1 MNDYSKQQKQLR
13 PEAPKKNN
21 SPVIVSTLNFKT
33 PSQLENAKDANP
45 FLIQNLL
52 IDDGICLCAGLPK
65 VKKSFLIADIS
76 VSVSTGTNALGV
88 FEVNRRGPCVI
99 VQGEDSESIIRLR
112 IEGIAQSRGLSLSKL
127 NDIHVTSTQDFKLD
141 NAEHLAQL
149 ESSVLKLGARV
160 VVIDPLSR
168 LMNVSDGSAAPMG
181 RLLSNLR
188 AFQKRTNV
196 CLMLV
201 THMKK
206 GRSSNDL
213 AAIKGVGDLRS
224 AYDQAILMTK
234 PCGEITQCSFDFK
247 AVGQIPDVFF
257 HLQNVN
263 GGLAPMMVGA
273 DLVTERTS

>member
-1 MNDYSKQQKQLR
+1 MNDYNKQQKQLK
-13 PEAPKKNN
+13 PEVTRKNN
-21 SPVIVSTLNFKT
+21 STAISSALAFKT
-33 PSQLENAKDANP
+33 PSQLEHAKNSNL
-45 FLIQNLL
+45 FLIQNFL

-65 VKKSFLIADIS
+65 VKKSFLIADIA
-76 VSVSTGTNALGV
+76 VSVSTGTKALGV
-88 FEVNRRGPCVI
+88 LEVSRRGPCLV
-99 VQGEDSESIIRLR
+99 VQGEDSESVIRSR

-127 NDIHVTSTQDFKLD
+127 SDIHVTSTQDFKLD
-141 NAEHLAQL
+141 NLDHLGEL
-149 ESSVLKLGARV
+149 EASVLKLDARV

-168 LMNVSDGSAAPMG
+168 LMNANDGSAAPMG
-181 RLLSNLR
+181 RLLTNLR

-196 CLMLV
+196 CLLLV

-234 PCGEITQCSFDFK
+234 PCGEITQCTFDFK
-247 AVGQIPDVFF
+247 AVGQIPDIFF

-263 GGLAPMMVGA
+263 GGLAPIMVGA
-273 DLVTERTS
+273 DLVAERAS

>member
-1 MNDYSKQQKQLR
+1 MKDYSKRQKQLR
-13 PEAPKKNN
+13 LELPKKI
-21 SPVIVSTLNFKT
+21 SSTAFDLALNFKT
-33 PSQLENAKDANP
+33 PSQLEMAKDANP

-65 VKKSFLIADIS
+65 VKKSFFIADIA

-88 FEVNRRGPCVI
+88 FGVNRRGPCLI
-99 VQGEDSESIIRLR
+99 VQGEDSESIIRQR

-127 NDIHVTSTQDFKLD
+127 NELHVTSTQDFKLD
-141 NAEHLAQL
+141 NEEHLAQL
-149 ESSVLKLGARV
+149 EASVLKLGARV

-168 LMNVSDGSAAPMG
+168 LMNVSDGCAAPMG
-181 RLLSNLR
+181 RLLTNLR

-234 PCGEITQCSFDFK
+234 PCADITQCTFDFK
-247 AVGQIPDVFF
+247 AVGQIPEVFF
-257 HLQNVN
+257 HLQNLN
-263 GGLAPMMVGA
+263 GGLAPIMVGA
-273 DLVTERTS
+273 DFVTQRAS